1 MRQAGDPEGKFN
13 VFVSPHKQ
21 ELAPTAP
28 SPRALTQ
35 PCLTAPLPPQ
45 NPGRMRAATHS
56 TGLGTVSQG
65 CAPSPAQQTEPF
77 PVSAWHELT
86 PSPLTHNLLCG
97 IFPRQRGKVK
107 MGEGLAGK
115 HRLPLPP
122 AAAAGDC
129 TSKAC
134 LGRDGGLQDRAVLL
148 PAMREKSRAQLSATG
163 LNAR

>member
-1 MRQAGDPEGKFN
+1 
-13 VFVSPHKQ
+13 
-21 ELAPTAP
+21 
-28 SPRALTQ
+28 
-35 PCLTAPLPPQ
+35 
-45 NPGRMRAATHS
+45 
-56 TGLGTVSQG
+56 
-65 CAPSPAQQTEPF
+65 
-77 PVSAWHELT
+77 
-86 PSPLTHNLLCG
+86 
-97 IFPRQRGKVK
+97 